1 MKLTLRDFYI
11 TDKPYLTRKLDHSTL
26 SKLMDSSFFV
36 VDGIYQLK
44 NDATVNVKLF
54 EESKF
59 DGFELT
65 AYVKVNYAY
74 AGAARAQV
82 KNVKLFK
89 KLLYRKPAYELRIN
103 LYDNNQKQIYY
114 FSHKFV
120 NLDRLYR
127 AIDNEK
133 QVLEAIL
140 SFVNTE
146 TK

>member
-1 MKLTLRDFYI
+1 
-11 TDKPYLTRKLDHSTL
+11 
-26 SKLMDSSFFV
+26 MDSSFFV

>member
-74 AGAARAQV
+74 
-82 KNVKLFK
+82 
-89 KLLYRKPAYELRIN
+89 
-103 LYDNNQKQIYY
+103 
-114 FSHKFV
+114 
-120 NLDRLYR
+120 
-127 AIDNEK
+127 
-133 QVLEAIL
+133 
-140 SFVNTE
+140 T
-146 TK
+146 